1 MASTELVL
9 LPAVENLPAPSEF
22 ARMLREWLDAEIQ
35 AVREERGDVER
46 PEDTHKLVRSLQG
59 VVETFGEYSRAFS
72 TAATV
77 ARQVLEEELTT
88 AVGETAGA
96 PGKPTQGMTVPDL
109 DGTMIKMA
117 LDHANS
123 YTIDVDVMRAALAE
137 LILATTEITTD
148 LQDAALDAA
157 LAAPEDRAAAT
168 GALHVLVSRILVH
181 AMTEHDRFGKPSVG
195 VTAARKLAKDLG
207 ALGDDKLAGAVT
219 GAIRK
224 KTDYKGV
231 KVTRE
236 QP

>member
-1 MASTELVL
+1 MAGTELVL

-22 ARMLREWLDAEIQ
+22 ARMLRDWLDAEIL
-35 AVREERGDVER
+35 AVREQRGDVER
-46 PEDTHKLVRSLQG
+46 PEDTHQLVRSLQG
-59 VVETFGEYSRAFS
+59 VVEIFGEYGRAFF
-72 TAATV
+72 TAAGV
-77 ARQVLEEELTT
+77 ARQVLEEELAT
-88 AVGETAGA
+88 AVGEQVGA

-109 DGTMIKMA
+109 DGTMIKMV

-123 YTIDVDVMRAALAE
+123 YTIDLDTVRAALAE
-137 LILATTEITTD
+137 LILATTDIATD

-168 GALHVLVSRILVH
+168 GALHVLVARILVH
-181 AMTEHDRFGKPSVG
+181 AMTAHDRFGKPSVG
-195 VTAARKLAKDLG
+195 VTAVRKLAKDLG

-224 KTDYKGV
+224 TTDYRGV
-231 KVTRE
+231 KITRE

>member
-1 MASTELVL
+1 MVGAELER
-9 LPAVENLPAPSEF
+9 LPEVRNLPEPSRF
-22 ARMLREWLDAEIQ
+22 AKILREWLDNEIWL
-35 AVREERGDVER
+35 AREERGEVER

-59 VVETFGEYSRAFS
+59 VVEVFGEYGRAFS

-77 ARQVLEEELTT
+77 ARQVLEEELAT
-88 AVGETAGA
+88 AVGEQPGA
-96 PGKPTQGMTVPDL
+96 PGKPTQGMAVPDL

-123 YTIDVDVMRAALAE
+123 YTIDLDVLRAALAE
-137 LILATTEITTD
+137 LILATTEIITD

-224 KTDYKGV
+224 KTDYRGV